1 MKKVLMVVAPVDF
14 RDEECME
21 PKKVFEEKGFQ
32 VTIASNLNPG
42 DEAKG
47 MLGGR
52 IIVDINIKDIKTDQ
66 YDAIVFVGG
75 SGSTVYFNNK
85 VALKIAKDAYE
96 KGKIIGAICIAP
108 SILANAGVL
117 KGKRATSYPSER
129 QNLTK
134 KGAMYIEEP
143 VVVDGNVVT
152 ANGPKSATS
161 FGKEITKLIEKKQE

>member
-32 VTIASNLNPG
+32 VTIASDLNPD
-42 DEAKG
+42 DEATG
-47 MLGGR
+47 MLGGK
-52 IIVDINIKDIKTDQ
+52 ITVEMNIKDVKTDE
-66 YDAIVFVGG
+66 YDAVVFVGG
-75 SGSTVYFNNK
+75 SGTAVYFDNK
-85 VALKIAKDAYE
+85 TVTKIAKDAYE
-96 KGKIIGAICIAP
+96 KGKIVGAICIAP

-117 KGKRATSYPSER
+117 KGKNATSYPSEK

-143 VVVDGNVVT
+143 VVVDRNVVT

-161 FGKEITKLIEKKQE
+161 FGKEIAKLIEKKQE